1 MEVITPTNLRKNLF
15 ETLKGVATDN
25 SEIEVTLTNKVGVND
40 GVIMMSKREWSA
52 IQEELYLYRTGT
64 LDNVFSLMES
74 ESEDDFEEA

>member
-1 MEVITPTNLRKNLF
+1 MEVITPTNLRNTLF
-15 ETLKGVATDN
+15 ETLKSVATNN
-25 SEIEVTLTNKVGVND
+25 SEIEVTLANEDGIND
-40 GVIMMSKREWSA
+40 GVVILSKREWNA

>member
-1 MEVITPTNLRKNLF
+1 MEVITPTNLRKTLF

-25 SEIEVTLTNKVGVND
+25 SEIEVTLANKDGVND
-40 GVIMMSKREWSA
+40 GVVMLSKREWNA

>member
-1 MEVITPTNLRKNLF
+1 MEVITPTNLRKTLF
-15 ETLKGVATDN
+15 ETLKGVATNN
-25 SEIEVTLTNKVGVND
+25 SELEVTLANEDGIND
-40 GVIMMSKREWSA
+40 GVVILSKREWNA